1 MLFST
6 PARRGSALL
15 RCRNRAE
22 IIFLGCWQK
31 LRVRTLF
38 WNTKFKDFSRTFKD
52 TFPIFQGFLSA
63 KESLESVFFG
73 SFTTW
78 AILSWRSFCVCSLYA
93 LENLGWIKL
102 APKFKDFPVP
112 TAILRTFKA
121 LNFNFK
127 IQGLSRCVT
136 GSRGVWC
143 EEINYLVKVS
153 PWKISIPVA

>member
-1 MLFST
+1 MNTYPICDS
-6 PARRGSALL
+6 PPRRGAVQLCSV
-15 RCRNRAE
+15 AE
-22 IIFLGCWQK
+22 IAPKSSSLAVNRSWGFVPFFGIK
-31 LRVRTLF
+31 
-38 WNTKFKDFSRTFKD
+38 NSRTFKD

-93 LENLGWIKL
+93 LENLSWIKL

-121 LNFNFK
+121 LNFYFK

-143 EEINYLVKVS
+143 E
-153 PWKISIPVA
+153 